1 MSSPRR
7 QIMVQPP
14 ADRMTGGSGRSDI
27 IVLQNAF
34 PGSPVY
40 SGELTD
46 ASVIEQFNNVVNV
59 GDPVAGRVAGDDGG
73 HTFGTV
79 DLDYTAAPNLE
90 DVEVGGAGKPGS
102 PYAPNIAS
110 PPTGQNP
117 ADIPESGVEATERA
131 RGSGGA
137 FSGDGLAS
145 PNNTSNV
152 ISRQTL
158 GSLRRGTSTP
168 TG

>member
-1 MSSPRR
+1 MPAARR

-14 ADRMTGGSGRSDI
+14 ADRMTGGVGKADI
-27 IVLQNAF
+27 AVLQAAY

-40 SGELTD
+40 SGDIDDNSVTD
-46 ASVIEQFNNVVNV
+46 TYMDIVTNATV
-59 GDPVAGRVAGDDGG
+59 DDGG

-79 DLDYTAAPNLE
+79 DLNYTGAPNLE
-90 DVEVGGAGKPGS
+90 DVVVGGGGLPGS

-110 PPTGQNP
+110 PPSGQNP
-117 ADIPESGVEATERA
+117 ADIPAAGVDATERA

-137 FSGDGLAS
+137 FTAPPGTGAGQLTAS
-145 PNNTSNV
+145 PSATSEV
-152 ISRQTL
+152 ISRQTV
-158 GSLRRGTSTP
+158 GSLLKGTSTP

>member
-1 MSSPRR
+1 MPTARR

-14 ADRMTGGSGRSDI
+14 ADRMTGGIGRSDI
-27 IVLQNAF
+27 IGLQNAY

-40 SGELTD
+40 EGSLTD
-46 ASVIEQFNNVVNV
+46 QVATDQYMNIVTNAVVN
-59 GDPVAGRVAGDDGG
+59 DGG

-79 DLDYTAAPNLE
+79 DLNYTGAPNLA
-90 DVEVGGAGKPGS
+90 DVVTGGGGLPGS
-102 PYAPNIAS
+102 PYAPNVAS

-117 ADIPESGVEATERA
+117 ADIPASGVEATERA

-145 PNNTSNV
+145 PSNTARV
-152 ISRQTL
+152 ISRQTV
-158 GSLRRGTSTP
+158 GSLLKGTSTP
-168 TG
+168 TGGSS

>member
-1 MSSPRR
+1 MPTARR

-14 ADRMTGGSGRSDI
+14 ADRMTGGIGRSDVI
-27 IVLQNAF
+27 SLQNAY

-40 SGELTD
+40 EGTLTD
-46 ASVIEQFNNVVNV
+46 QVATDQYMNIVTNAAVN
-59 GDPVAGRVAGDDGG
+59 DGG

-79 DLDYTAAPNLE
+79 DLNYGASPNLA
-90 DVEVGGAGKPGS
+90 DVEVGGGGKPGS

-110 PPTGQNP
+110 PPSGQNP

-137 FSGDGLAS
+137 FTGNGLAS
-145 PNNTSNV
+145 PSNTAAV
-152 ISRQTL
+152 ISRQTV
-158 GSLRRGTSTP
+158 GSLLKGTSTP
-168 TG
+168 AGGTP

>member
-1 MSSPRR
+1 MPAARR

-27 IVLQNAF
+27 IVLQKSY

-40 SGELTD
+40 SGEITD
-46 ASVIEQFNNVVNV
+46 NTVTDTYMDIVTNAEVN
-59 GDPVAGRVAGDDGG
+59 DGG

-79 DLDYTAAPNLE
+79 DLNYTGAPNLE

-137 FSGDGLAS
+137 FVGDGLAS

-152 ISRQTL
+152 ISRQTV
-158 GSLRRGTSTP
+158 GSLRKGTSTP

>member
-1 MSSPRR
+1 MAARR

-14 ADRMTGGSGRSDI
+14 ADRMTGGSGKSDI
-27 IVLQNAF
+27 AVLQKAF

-40 SGELTD
+40 AGSLTD
-46 ASVIEQFNNVVNV
+46 EYATDQYMDIVTNAEVN
-59 GDPVAGRVAGDDGG
+59 DGG

-79 DLDYTAAPNLE
+79 DLNYSQAPDLN

-110 PPTGQNP
+110 PPEGQNP

-137 FSGDGLAS
+137 FSGDGLAN
-145 PNNTSNV
+145 PKDTSLV
-152 ISRQTL
+152 ISEQKI
-158 GSLRRGTSTP
+158 GSLRKGSSTP
-168 TG
+168 LT

>member
-1 MSSPRR
+1 MPARR

-14 ADRMTGGSGRSDI
+14 ADRMTGGSGKADLA
-27 IVLQNAF
+27 VLQAAF

-40 SGELTD
+40 SGDIDDTY
-46 ASVIEQFNNVVNV
+46 VTEQYMNIVTNAVVN
-59 GDPVAGRVAGDDGG
+59 DGG

-79 DLDYTAAPNLE
+79 DLNYTGAPNLE
-90 DVEVGGAGKPGS
+90 EVEVGGGGLPGS

-110 PPTGQNP
+110 PPVGQNP
-117 ADIPESGVEATERA
+117 ADIPASGVEATNRA

-137 FSGDGLAS
+137 FNSVPGTGDAVSAS
-145 PNNTSNV
+145 PNNTAAV
-152 ISRQTL
+152 ISRQTV
-158 GSLRRGTSTP
+158 GSLLKGTSTP

>member
-1 MSSPRR
+1 MPARR

-14 ADRMTGGSGRSDI
+14 ADRMTGGAGKSDI
-27 IVLQNAF
+27 AVLQRSF

-46 ASVIEQFNNVVNV
+46 AVATEQYMSIVTNAVVN
-59 GDPVAGRVAGDDGG
+59 DGG

-79 DLDYTAAPNLE
+79 DLNYTGAPNLA
-90 DVEVGGAGKPGS
+90 DVVTGGGGLPGS

-110 PPTGQNP
+110 PPSGQNP
-117 ADIPESGVEATERA
+117 ADIPESGVEAAERA

-137 FSGDGLAS
+137 FTGDGLAS
-145 PNNTSNV
+145 PSSTAAV
-152 ISRQTL
+152 IARQTV
-158 GSLRRGTSTP
+158 GSLTKGTSTP

>member
-1 MSSPRR
+1 MPSAK

-14 ADRMTGGSGRSDI
+14 ADRMTGRIGKSDI
-27 IVLQNAF
+27 AGLQSAF

-40 SGELTD
+40 DGTLTD
-46 ASVIEQFNNVVNV
+46 QVATDQYMNIVTNATVN
-59 GDPVAGRVAGDDGG
+59 DGG

-79 DLDYTAAPNLE
+79 DLNYGSAPNLE
-90 DVEVGGAGKPGS
+90 DVEVGGGGKPGS

-137 FSGDGLAS
+137 FSGNGLAS
-145 PNNTSNV
+145 PDSTSRV
-152 ISRQTL
+152 ISRQTV
-158 GSLRRGTSTP
+158 GSLLKGTSTP
-168 TG
+168 AGGT